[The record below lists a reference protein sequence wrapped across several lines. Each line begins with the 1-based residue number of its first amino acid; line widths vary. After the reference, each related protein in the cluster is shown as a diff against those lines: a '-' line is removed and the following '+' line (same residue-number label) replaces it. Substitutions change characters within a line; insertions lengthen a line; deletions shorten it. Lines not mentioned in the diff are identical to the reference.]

1 MGKCLNGVK
10 LGEMSLSCAMETTTC
25 VIKKVKVV
33 QVNGDNHIKKALQ
46 KFFNTWKTEQKNDDR

>member
-25 VIKKVKVV
+25 VINKVKVV
-33 QVNGDNHIKKALQ
+33 QVSGDVTI
-46 KFFNTWKTEQKNDDR
+46 